1 MVNKKEKIDPRILR
15 TRKLLRDAFI
25 ELLLEMD
32 IKKISVNRLAEK
44 ATINRVTFYLHYKD
58 ITDMMDKMADDMV
71 EDISNVIEEARV
83 NRTSN
88 QPTGEVLAKC
98 LEYIAVNANFYKV
111 VLTTRGVPL
120 FKDRLMQLLVEKIMS
135 GIENRGSESFGEKA
149 GIQKEILIWYDSSAL
164 IGTIVAW
171 LKNDMPYS
179 PNYLAQQFA
188 LIHNR
193 HK

>member
-1 MVNKKEKIDPRILR
+1 MVKTKEKVDPRIIR
-15 TRKLLRDAFI
+15 TRQLLRDAFI
-25 ELLLEMD
+25 DLLLEMD
-32 IKKISVNRLAEK
+32 IKKISVNRLAER

-71 EDISNVIEEARV
+71 EDISSVIEEARI
-83 NRTSN
+83 NRTSK
-88 QPTGEVLAKC
+88 QPTGEVLSKC
-98 LEYIAVNANFYKV
+98 LEHIAANANFYKV
-111 VLTTRGVPL
+111 VLTTRGVPV
-120 FKDRLMQLLVEKIMS
+120 FKDRLMQLLVDKIMS
-135 GIENRGSESFGEKA
+135 GIENRGNESFAEKA
-149 GIQKEILIWYDSSAL
+149 SIQKEILIWYDSSAL

-171 LKNDMPYS
+171 LRNDMPYS